1 MLRAAI
7 LAAPAF
13 LLGCAALP
21 GQEEVKHAGVSFAY
35 STDDFAEVGLRTEPR
50 RIVPPGDG
58 VDEGYFPAHPCFDLR
73 DKRPLPALKEG
84 PRYFF
89 PAYSFICVIPLE
101 DASVG
106 DFRRAYPGLNVAA
119 ADLREL
125 LRERPGRPARA
136 REVPDIPPLNASPS
150 IFGRFQYLDFGSGS
164 GILFLTQYSN
174 EMEPNPLNNEELT
187 LSFQGLTQD
196 GRHYVAA
203 RLAITHPSLPRGI
216 DFTDQIE
223 RDRHWRYLQSA
234 EMQLEGFP
242 EESFQPSLKRLK
254 ALLSSI
260 RVER

>member
-1 MLRAAI
+1 MPRAAI

-21 GQEEVKHAGVSFAY
+21 GLEEVQHAGVSLTY
-35 STDDFAEVGLRTEPR
+35 STVDFAQVGLRMEAR

-58 VDEGYFPAHPCFDLR
+58 VDEGYFPAHSCFDLR
-73 DKRPLPALKEG
+73 DKRPLPALGEG

-89 PAYSFICVIPLE
+89 PTYSFICVVPLE

-106 DFRRAYPGLNVAA
+106 DFRRAYPGLSVAA
-119 ADLREL
+119 ADLRWM
-125 LRERPGRPARA
+125 LRERPGRPART
-136 REVPDIPPLNASPS
+136 RDVPDIPPRNAGHSVL
-150 IFGRFQYLDFGSGS
+150 GKFQYLGFRSGS

-174 EMEPNPLNNEELT
+174 EMQPNPLNNEELT
-187 LSFQGLTQD
+187 LVFQGLTND

-203 RLAITHPSLPRGI
+203 HLAITHPSLPRGI

-223 RDRHWRYLQSA
+223 RDGHWRYLQSA
-234 EMQLEGFP
+234 EVQLEGFP